1 MKRMPEFAPRNEDAP
16 RLEEGASPHEL
27 VLVKA
32 GERFVFPCPPGGEA
46 ELLTRLRGLVTDPAS
61 RLNWFDAAV
70 VSHAMG
76 QRMSDRLA
84 AQSADP
90 RTDPVPRRR
99 TG

>member
-1 MKRMPEFAPRNEDAP
+1 VKCMPEFVTRNEDAP
-16 RLEEGASPHEL
+16 RLERGGSPHEL

-46 ELLTRLRGLVTDPAS
+46 ELLTRLRKLVTDPAS

-76 QRMSDRLA
+76 QRMSERLA
-84 AQSADP
+84 SRGD
-90 RTDPVPRRR
+90 DPVPRRL

>member
-1 MKRMPEFAPRNEDAP
+1 MPEFSPTNEDAP
-16 RLEEGASPHEL
+16 RLEEGGSPNEL
-27 VLVKA
+27 VLVKD

-46 ELLTRLRGLVTDPAS
+46 DLLTRLRGLVTDPSS

-84 AQSADP
+84 TQAGDSHND
-90 RTDPVPRRR
+90 TFPRRR

>member
-1 MKRMPEFAPRNEDAP
+1 MKRMPDFTPHHDDAP
-16 RLEEGASPHEL
+16 RLEAGANPHEL

-46 ELLTRLRGLVTDPAS
+46 DLLTHLRSMVTDPHS
-61 RLNWFDAAV
+61 GLNWFDAAV

-84 AQSADP
+84 AQGAEAS
-90 RTDPVPRRR
+90 PRRR